1 MKDQVKNLSYSRF
14 HNEWK
19 WTFFVQ
25 KEKKS
30 AEAVCE
36 SCLQCSSVPLNLWA
50 FPWSP
55 ATLSSV
61 LIETDPSGSRRWFL
75 QRWFF
80 DHLAFSQVRVI
91 GLVEFCSNCMD
102 LSKVE
107 KDGNTIGTT
116 ASFDL
121 NLLLL
126 LRWWNPNTEER
137 ASGRHIYVIFPSWKV
152 HSLPNKLRKVY
163 SFFNKLTP
171 DRLN

>member
-1 MKDQVKNLSYSRF
+1 MKGEVKNLSYSRF

-55 ATLSSV
+55 TTLSSV

-91 GLVEFCSNCMD
+91 GLVEFSSNCMD

-107 KDGNTIGTT
+107 NDGNKIGTT

-121 NLLLL
+121 NLQLPAANNEMMESQHRGEGVLA
-126 LRWWNPNTEER
+126 TYESVS
-137 ASGRHIYVIFPSWKV
+137 AGREKWPFNV
-152 HSLPNKLRKVY
+152 L
-163 SFFNKLTP
+163 FFF
-171 DRLN
+171 

>member
-1 MKDQVKNLSYSRF
+1 MKGEVKNLSYSRF

-55 ATLSSV
+55 TTLSSV

-80 DHLAFSQVRVI
+80 DHLAFLLRQVRLN
-91 GLVEFCSNCMD
+91 GLVEFCSNCKD
-102 LSKVE
+102 LSKVQ
-107 KDGNTIGTT
+107 KDGNKIGTT
-116 ASFDL
+116 TSFDL
-121 NLLLL
+121 HLLLP

-137 ASGRHIYVIFPSWKV
+137 ASGTGRLICNFPILKSAQ
-152 HSLPNKLRKVY
+152 P
-163 SFFNKLTP
+163 P
-171 DRLN
+171 